1 GQSAANASGEAVAT
15 LYRSMQRQASMM
27 SFVDVF
33 HVLMIVVLVSIP
45 LLLAMQGPKSA
56 AAAGR
61 AR

>member
-1 GQSAANASGEAVAT
+1 
-15 LYRSMQRQASMM
+15 MQRQASMM

-33 HVLMIVVLVSIP
+33 HVLMVVVLVSIP